1 MRAMILAAGLG
12 TRLRPLS
19 GLRPKPALP
28 VRGLPLVAYTLHL
41 LARHGVGEV
50 VVNVHHQS
58 ELVEEACERFAP
70 PGLRVLFSHE
80 RTLLDTGGG
89 IRRVAAFLRES
100 DPCLLLGGDMLLDA
114 DLDGLVRLHR
124 ERGDAATLLLK
135 EDPRAGSFGTIGV
148 DGDGRVRRLAKRL
161 DLGGGTRA
169 GVWTWANVVA
179 PRAFD
184 AMPDR
189 EVFVFLDDWLGGMLR
204 GGARDVGAVLAR
216 EGEITWEP
224 VGTPGEYLAANLAK
238 RSLAYLDAEAFAR
251 EAGASFGPDWVVGD
265 GARLG
270 AGVALERAVVWDG
283 EAVPPG
289 ARLAG
294 GVFAGG
300 AFHRC
305 EPEASA

>member
-1 MRAMILAAGLG
+1 MILAAGLG

-19 GLRPKPALP
+19 ELRPKPAVP
-28 VRGLPLVAYTLHL
+28 VRGLPLLAYTLHL
-41 LARHGVGEV
+41 LARHDVAEV
-50 VVNVHHQS
+50 VVNVHRHS
-58 ELVEEACERFAP
+58 ELVEEACERFSP
-70 PGLRVLFSHE
+70 PRLRVLFSHE

-114 DLDGLVRLHR
+114 DLGALVRLHR

-148 DGDGRVRRLAKRL
+148 DGDGAVRRIAQRL
-161 DLGGGTRA
+161 DLGGATRA
-169 GVWTWANVVA
+169 GLWTWANVVA
-179 PRAFD
+179 ARAFD
-184 AMPDR
+184 AMPERD
-189 EVFVFLDDWLGGMLR
+189 VFVFLDDWLGGMLR
-204 GGARDVGAVLAR
+204 AGARDVRAALAR
-216 EGEITWEP
+216 GGEIVWEP

-238 RSLAYLDAEAFAR
+238 RSLSYLDAEALAR
-251 EAGASFGPDWVVGD
+251 EAGASFGPDWVVGA

-270 AGVALERAVVWDG
+270 AGVRLARAVVWDG

-300 AFHRC
+300 AFHPC
-305 EPEASA
+305 EPGAGA